1 MIESKVME
9 QRIKEL
15 EKRMIDQVITICTQ
29 ARLLTE
35 ARREIEE
42 LKNPQPAKE

>member
-1 MIESKVME
+1 MIEPEVME

-15 EKRMIDQVITICTQ
+15 EKRMVDQVITICTQ

-35 ARREIEE
+35 ANRKIEE
-42 LKNPQPAKE
+42 LSGERGL